1 MIFTSDHGYH
11 LGEHDF
17 WAKVSLLDESS
28 QVPLIIKVP
37 DKKPAVCHSL
47 TELLDLYPTVS
58 ALCGL
63 PTQSRLQGKDI
74 SKMLDDPKHTVRTA
88 AFSVAPMRNGFLL
101 REDEWAYI
109 QYGENGAKGIE
120 LYNIKKDPHQYTN
133 LAQHPAH
140 QETIA
145 RFKAQMTG
153 KLRNIRNND
162 LNGD

>member
-1 MIFTSDHGYH
+1 
-11 LGEHDF
+11 
-17 WAKVSLLDESS
+17 
-28 QVPLIIKVP
+28 
-37 DKKPAVCHSL
+37 
-47 TELLDLYPTVS
+47 
-58 ALCGL
+58 
-63 PTQSRLQGKDI
+63 
-74 SKMLDDPKHTVRTA
+74 MLDDPKHTVRTA

-120 LYNIKKDPHQYTN
+120 LYNIQKDPHQYTN

-145 RFKAQMTG
+145 RFKAQMAG
-153 KLRNIRNND
+153 KLRKIRNND

>member
-1 MIFTSDHGYH
+1 MLSYLATQTKKIATPAIIFKIS
-11 LGEHDF
+11 
-17 WAKVSLLDESS
+17 VM
-28 QVPLIIKVP
+28 
-37 DKKPAVCHSL
+37 
-47 TELLDLYPTVS
+47 
-58 ALCGL
+58 LCE
-63 PTQSRLQGKDI
+63 DI

-120 LYNIKKDPHQYTN
+120 LYNIHKDPYQYTN

-145 RFKAQMTG
+145 RFKAQMAG